1 MSWSLDHVEPLSHH
15 PDRLLDRTNCRA
27 AHLKCNSTRGSHQH
41 AAHRRAQ
48 QRHRRHRQ
56 LATTRNW

>member
-15 PDRLLDRTNCRA
+15 PDGLLDRTNCRA
-27 AHLKCNSTRGSHQH
+27 AHLGCNSTRGSHQH

-48 QRHRRHRQ
+48 QRQRRNRQ